1 MVIWKGTLHL
11 LPFIYIQFNL
21 RQNTDGLVVV
31 IVFSKRH
38 SQAFDYHAS
47 QHILPQKLKTKPH
60 IYTDCTDF
68 RRCIENENKLVK
80 QTEIVAKC
88 IAIIWWLQQQ
98 TNKQNKQTVRA
109 L

>member
-1 MVIWKGTLHL
+1 MPVLWLKNQQTSS
-11 LPFIYIQFNL
+11 
-21 RQNTDGLVVV
+21 T
-31 IVFSKRH
+31 H
-38 SQAFDYHAS
+38 S
-47 QHILPQKLKTKPH
+47 LKKLKTKPH

-68 RRCIENENKLVK
+68 RGCIENENKLVK